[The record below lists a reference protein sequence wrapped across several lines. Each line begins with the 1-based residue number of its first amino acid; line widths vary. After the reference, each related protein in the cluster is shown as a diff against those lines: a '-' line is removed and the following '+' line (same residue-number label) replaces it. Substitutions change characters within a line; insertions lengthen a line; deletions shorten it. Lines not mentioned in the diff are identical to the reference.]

1 VIEDIDLAHAASPR
15 NSRAKPIGGFF
26 NVPADRTWQF
36 LSRGE
41 RHTSKTRG
49 EPARHSGCSEKSAK
63 EPRMNPRFA
72 ELAADPS
79 LVSGIY
85 NYCDQWCRYCPHTER
100 CLAFKCLRDQEQRR
114 PGDIFENLA
123 ACVNE
128 MISFSR
134 DVVQAEGGNTPLA
147 DLAVLPTI
155 GTTVDLPHI
164 DDSLERR
171 GREYALETARFL
183 ASVGPALASPKTGL
197 GGTPTP
203 IEVVI
208 WYHALIAVK
217 IYRALASAAMS
228 RHGKPGLVEDAQGS
242 AKVALIGIDRSRKA
256 LRQLLSKLHDARIQR
271 LIGRLDRL
279 GAEVERRFPDARVFV
294 RPGLDEGRT

>member
-1 VIEDIDLAHAASPR
+1 MP
-15 NSRAKPIGGFF
+15 
-26 NVPADRTWQF
+26 
-36 LSRGE
+36 
-41 RHTSKTRG
+41 
-49 EPARHSGCSEKSAK
+49 
-63 EPRMNPRFA
+63 PRFA

-79 LVSGIY
+79 LVHGIY

-114 PGDIFENLA
+114 PGDIFEDLA
-123 ACVNE
+123 ASVNE

-134 DVVQAEGGNTPLA
+134 DVVQAEGANTPLA
-147 DLAVLPTI
+147 DIAVLPTI

-164 DDSLERR
+164 DDALERR

-183 ASVGPALASPKTGL
+183 ASLGPTLASPKGG
-197 GGTPTP
+197 GGTPAP

-228 RHGKPGLVEDAQGS
+228 RKGKPGLVEDAQGS
-242 AKVALIGIDRSRKA
+242 AKVALIGIERSRKA
-256 LRQLLSKLHDARIQR
+256 LRQLQSRLRDARIER

-279 GAEVERRFPDARVFV
+279 GAELERRFPDARAFV

>member
-1 VIEDIDLAHAASPR
+1 VVEDVDLAHGPL
-15 NSRAKPIGGFF
+15 RAIPAPNRSKIFSTLRPAEPGNFYHATNLKQRKPSEIRLGIPVAQH
-26 NVPADRTWQF
+26 N
-36 LSRGE
+36 GE
-41 RHTSKTRG
+41 
-49 EPARHSGCSEKSAK
+49 

-72 ELAADPS
+72 ELATDPS
-79 LVSGIY
+79 LVNGIY

-114 PGDIFENLA
+114 PGDIFEDLA
-123 ACVNE
+123 ASVNE

-134 DVVQAEGGNTPLA
+134 DVVQAEGANSPLA
-147 DLAVLPTI
+147 ELAVLPTI

-164 DDSLERR
+164 DDPLERR

-183 ASVGPALASPKTGL
+183 ASVAPTLPSPKGAA
-197 GGTPTP
+197 GGMPAP

-228 RHGKPGLVEDAQGS
+228 RQGKPGLADDAQGS

-256 LRQLLSKLHDARIQR
+256 LRQLQIKLHDARIER
-271 LIGRLDRL
+271 LIARLERL
-279 GAEVERRFPDARVFV
+279 SAEVDRRFPDARAFV